1 MRHSGQAYMRS
12 TAIKGGSFIRRIQ
25 VKDVSKEAFARGVAA
40 PHRLLFDATG
50 KGNFRIYHHR
60 IAIFRV
66 NGGTDVFDVRHSF
79 LRRGL
84 SEGHA
89 LASGLNPGDLTPKQ
103 RLARSRAN
111 IRRRAAQSRP
121 RLRRGWA

>member
-1 MRHSGQAYMRS
+1 M
-12 TAIKGGSFIRRIQ
+12 
-25 VKDVSKEAFARGVAA
+25 KDVSKEAFARGVAA

-66 NGGTDVFDVRHSF
+66 NGGTDLEDIEDIRHSF

-84 SEGHA
+84 SEGYG
-89 LASGLNPGDLTPKQ
+89 LVSGLNPGDLTPKQ